1 LESLARDKQ
10 SILLGLFASDEEKS
24 FVKLTPVA
32 GSIVLFTALINPVA
46 LLARMFVTVSQFYPT
61 SIFASKLKPTGLVL
75 PMVLHSKG
83 RLQALPTNLRLG
95 GR

>member
-24 FVKLTPVA
+24 FMKLTPVV
-32 GSIVLFTALINPVA
+32 GSINIFTALINPVA
-46 LLARMFVTVSQFYPT
+46 LLARMFVTVSQFYP
-61 SIFASKLKPTGLVL
+61 SLIFASKLKPTGLVQL
-75 PMVLHSKG
+75 MGLHSKG
-83 RLQALPTNLRLG
+83 RLQALPTNVRLG